1 MDGVITWLIAMK
13 PLWFLA
19 AWLASAVFGAFV
31 ALEKNR
37 CGLCWFAMG
46 VLFGPLALITTAG
59 LPVKP
64 PRPAAQPKTDMPD
77 AAHTHAP
84 LAHAPAS
91 HAGAAHQATH
101 APAHPVHAAAAAHPA
116 HPPHAPHSQHA
127 PTVHP
132 AVAQALQ
139 GAAHPPAAHHPVP
152 AHQPARQGFLASAM
166 ERPAAGIAV
175 AAVVVVLLLL
185 YFGSLHL

>member
-1 MDGVITWLIAMK
+1 MK

-19 AWLASAVFGAFV
+19 AWLASSVFGAFV

-46 VLFGPLALITTAG
+46 VLFGPLALITTVG
-59 LPVKP
+59 LPVKLARPTAP
-64 PRPAAQPKTDMPD
+64 PKPD
-77 AAHTHAP
+77 APVAHANAPFGHASP
-84 LAHAPAS
+84 AHPPAAHAP
-91 HAGAAHQATH
+91 HH
-101 APAHPVHAAAAAHPA
+101 AHPAAAHPA
-116 HPPHAPHSQHA
+116 SPAHPHHA
-127 PTVHP
+127 PTAHP

-139 GAAHPPAAHHPVP
+139 AAHPPAAAHHAEPVHTP
-152 AHQPARQGFLASAM
+152 PKMSFLESAM

-185 YFGSLHL
+185 YFASRHL